1 MLLFQFDSTKFIDDI
16 TTHSGNDSANNTLHY
31 HLLFYIKK
39 KNKQSTFENN
49 EKTKQKN
56 YNLIVFRYIETKYG
70 VIHSRSEVNQ
80 ITKHEVN
87 TQKDEKLNLI

>member
-1 MLLFQFDSTKFIDDI
+1 MYLNLLIKRKKRKKFVIW
-16 TTHSGNDSANNTLHY
+16 N
-31 HLLFYIKK
+31 FFKE
-39 KNKQSTFENN
+39 NKQSTFEDN
-49 EKTKQKN
+49 EKTKQKI